1 MNSCSANSLPQVKGD
16 RQAVLLVRA
25 QQFND
30 RLLHH
35 IGPPARQR
43 SRQGKAALALDQ
55 RDQHPL
61 VALADDDVALPVAQA
76 LARVYDGR
84 AVFNADAVCQRP
96 AALVP
101 AAVAFAALFLATQV
115 TEQIPATVLV
125 AVDVEI
131 NAFVTDGPLAFERQA
146 PADLLGRQP
155 QAHIALHLQPAFG
168 LDRARIA
175 AGQLALLGQ
184 RLSLLCYVALLARHV
199 LALAPNGAAVAA

>member
-1 MNSCSANSLPQVKGD
+1 M
-16 RQAVLLVRA
+16 RA

-35 IGPPARQR
+35 IGLPARQR

-61 VALADDDVALPVAQA
+61 VALADDGVAPPVAQA
-76 LARVYDGR
+76 LAAVHNGR
-84 AVFNADAVCQRP
+84 SVFDADAVRQRP

-101 AAVAFAALFLATQV
+101 AAIAFAALFLATQV
-115 TEQIPATVLV
+115 TEQIPATGVV

-131 NAFVTDGPLAFERQA
+131 NAFVTDGPGAFERQA

-175 AGQLALLGQ
+175 AGQLARGGQ
-184 RLSLLCYVALLARHV
+184 QLSLRGHVALVATGE

>member
-35 IGPPARQR
+35 IGPPTRQR

-61 VALADDDVALPVAQA
+61 VALANDGVALPVAQSLAA
-76 LARVYDGR
+76 LHNGG
-84 AVFNADAVCQRP
+84 AVFDADAVFQRP
-96 AALVP
+96 APVV
-101 AAVAFAALFLATQV
+101 AAAIAFAALFLATQV

-131 NAFVTDGPLAFERQA
+131 NAFVTDGPGAFTRQP

-184 RLSLLCYVALLARHV
+184 HLSLRCQVAWLATHV
-199 LALAPNGAAVAA
+199 LEFAPNGAAVAA

>member
-35 IGPPARQR
+35 IGLPARQR
-43 SRQGKAALALDQ
+43 PRQSKAALALDQ

-61 VALADDDVALPVAQA
+61 VTLADDGVALPVAQA